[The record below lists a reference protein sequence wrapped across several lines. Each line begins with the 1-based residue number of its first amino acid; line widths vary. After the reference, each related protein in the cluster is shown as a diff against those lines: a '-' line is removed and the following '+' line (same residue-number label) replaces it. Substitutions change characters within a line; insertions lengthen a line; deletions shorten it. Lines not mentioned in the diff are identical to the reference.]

1 MKTAY
6 GLGIPETL
14 EDVCDPNR
22 VALLVYD
29 MRVGIL
35 SQVLIC
41 ITSPFATGLSETLR
55 RFSSIRNFF
64 GSQRDP
70 HAPHELGEPRIAA
83 DCVPHRVVFIKNSD
97 RSRC

>member
-6 GLGIPETL
+6 GLGIPQTL
-14 EDVCDPNR
+14 EEVCDPHR
-22 VALLVYD
+22 VALLIYD
-29 MRVGIL
+29 MQAGIL

-41 ITSPFATGLSETLR
+41 ITSPSRIAIF
-55 RFSSIRNFF
+55 RNVAPLQLDQEFF
-64 GSQRDP
+64 RSHRHP

-83 DCVPHRVVFIKNSD
+83 DYVPHRVVFIKNSD